1 MAKLMHLP
9 RAWPPGR
16 GIGHQDEGQFSLRFC
31 FPPAPCLTH
40 ASATASVFGS
50 AFETTA
56 TAMVPIIHCTLSQH
70 NPNFLD
76 KKSFIGENGSR
87 NNTRADLI
95 DKVELPTFLAAGDRV
110 PQEECNLPTAPVGT
124 WKSAAKTEAKP
135 AS

>member
-1 MAKLMHLP
+1 MCP
-9 RAWPPGR
+9 RL
-16 GIGHQDEGQFSLRFC
+16 LRYLVRRSRLQQLRRFLL
-31 FPPAPCLTH
+31 FIAR
-40 ASATASVFGS
+40 A
-50 AFETTA
+50 
-56 TAMVPIIHCTLSQH
+56 QH